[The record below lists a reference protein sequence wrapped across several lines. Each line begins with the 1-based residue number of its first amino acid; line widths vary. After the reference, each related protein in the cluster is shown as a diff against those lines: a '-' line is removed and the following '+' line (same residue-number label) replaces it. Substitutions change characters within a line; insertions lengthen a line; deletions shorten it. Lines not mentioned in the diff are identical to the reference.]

1 MSSRPVRRN
10 AELRAS
16 FFRAAQEILGTEGYG
31 GLKLAAVCKRLSVTT
46 GSFYHSFDS
55 WQEFT
60 DALLDDWVEE
70 RTTQLIELARAQP
83 EPVEKLRLLAQVSSE
98 LMHRTEAAI
107 RVWAAVDPRVRERQE
122 RVDVDRYQIVLE
134 GMRGLVGDALAD
146 RYTVLAMS
154 TLIGFEMISAHA
166 DRADLDWSL
175 ETILAKAVT
184 EDASSVG

>member
-1 MSSRPVRRN
+1 MTSRPVRRN
-10 AELRAS
+10 TELRAS

-31 GLKLAAVCKRLSVTT
+31 GLKLAAVCRRLSVTT

-70 RTTQLIELARAQP
+70 RTTRLVGLARA
-83 EPVEKLRLLAQVSSE
+83 EPDPVAKLRLLAEVSSE

-107 RVWAAVDPRVRERQE
+107 RVWAAVDPRVRQRQE
-122 RVDVDRYQIVLE
+122 KVDADRYQIVHE
-134 GMRGLVGDALAD
+134 GMRGLVGDELAG

-154 TLIGFEMISAHA
+154 TLIGFEMVSAHF

-175 ETILAKAVT
+175 ETILARAVAET
-184 EDASSVG
+184 AAPEG